1 MELLALEQ
9 YLPAIQNFLSGG
21 AVDLRW
27 FAGKLTEKGLI
38 HRQAADAVLNRQPTT
53 DMERACG
60 LMNAVVAQV
69 EVDEKKYHRF
79 CRILQ
84 DEGTLSGLDKM
95 LSEAYGTFD
104 VCCVLSL
111 STVSC

>member
-9 YLPAIQNFLSGG
+9 CLPAIQNFLSGG

-38 HRQAADAVLNRQPTT
+38 HRQAADAVLDRQGTT
-53 DMERACG
+53 NMERACG

-69 EVDEKKYHRF
+69 EVDEEKYHHF
-79 CRILQ
+79 CSILR
-84 DEGTLSGLDKM
+84 DEGALIGLDKV
-95 LSEAYGTFD
+95 LSKAYGTYN
-104 VCCVLSL
+104 V
-111 STVSC
+111 

>member
-9 YLPAIQNFLSGG
+9 CLPSIQNFLSGG

-27 FAGKLTEKGLI
+27 FAGKLTEMELI
-38 HRQAADAVLNRQPTT
+38 HRQAVDAVLSRQPTT

-69 EVDEKKYHRF
+69 EMDEEKYHHF
-79 CRILQ
+79 CSILH
-84 DEGTLSGLDKM
+84 DDGVLSGLDKM
-95 LSEAYGTFD
+95 LTRAYGMYN
-104 VCCVLSL
+104 VCCILPM
-111 STVSC
+111 ST